1 MPSWHRLLWQCR
13 QWPVS
18 AAVSEHT
25 VPKNYLKY
33 KNKTGKEALPFITE
47 FLETTECLGDAWDWD
62 RAPEK
67 VWFRSLLPNYKWL
80 HGKQR
85 GWRYPRENTSTE
97 KQSCLHKQ
105 LWEGDA
111 ELAQGGHAACERRG
125 SLSSRS
131 GDLGLSSS
139 WSLVNYT
146 HDLEIKCA
154 KQMRDHPPVIHR
166 ATGKSKPCTWVGLCQ
181 VRADYKMSPDDEAF
195 SLIPSAN
202 NFQRT
207 TSNGDN
213 LAQAQSDSPVFLY
226 RLHTSAALAV
236 CLETYLRPYSL
247 QMAVFCAMLISISSD
262 RLCFQCRRSE
272 SFSASIS
279 LLAVFPAKAL
289 CWTRDCIPREA
300 RY

>member
-47 FLETTECLGDAWDWD
+47 FLETTECLGTHEIETGLQRNSGSEVYFPTTGGYVENREAGDI
-62 RAPEK
+62 PEK
-67 VWFRSLLPNYKWL
+67 TPQQRSNLVY
-80 HGKQR
+80 
-85 GWRYPRENTSTE
+85 TSSYGE
-97 KQSCLHKQ
+97 GVLNLHKEAMQ
-105 LWEGDA
+105 
-111 ELAQGGHAACERRG
+111 HANRG
-125 SLSSRS
+125 RGRLSSRS
-131 GDLGLSSS
+131 GDLGLRSS

-146 HDLEIKCA
+146 QDFEIKCA
-154 KQMRDHPPVIHR
+154 NQMRDHPPVIHR
-166 ATGKSKPCTWVGLCQ
+166 AAGKSKPCTWGGLCQ

-195 SLIPSAN
+195 SLNPLCEQLPAGTTLHRPSLTAP
-202 NFQRT
+202 
-207 TSNGDN
+207 
-213 LAQAQSDSPVFLY
+213 AYLY
-226 RLHTSAALAV
+226 RLHTSTALAV

-272 SFSASIS
+272 SFRASIS

-289 CWTRDCIPREA
+289 C
-300 RY
+300 

>member
-1 MPSWHRLLWQCR
+1 MHEIETGLQRKSG
-13 QWPVS
+13 
-18 AAVSEHT
+18 SEVYFQT
-25 VPKNYLKY
+25 TSGYMENREAGDIPE
-33 KNKTGKEALPFITE
+33 KTPQQRSNLVYTSSYGKGMLNLHKEAMQH
-47 FLETTECLGDAWDWD
+47 A
-62 RAPEK
+62 
-67 VWFRSLLPNYKWL
+67 N
-80 HGKQR
+80 R
-85 GWRYPRENTSTE
+85 G
-97 KQSCLHKQ
+97 
-105 LWEGDA
+105 
-111 ELAQGGHAACERRG
+111 RG

-289 CWTRDCIPREA
+289 C
-300 RY
+300 

>member
-111 ELAQGGHAACERRG
+111 ELAQGGHAACEQGEGESQLQVRW
-125 SLSSRS
+125 SRFEPQLVT
-131 GDLGLSSS
+131 GQLHS
-139 WSLVNYT
+139 WSWDQMCKTDERSPTGYT
-146 HDLEIKCA
+146 
-154 KQMRDHPPVIHR
+154 Q
-166 ATGKSKPCTWVGLCQ
+166 
-181 VRADYKMSPDDEAF
+181 
-195 SLIPSAN
+195 
-202 NFQRT
+202 
-207 TSNGDN
+207 SN
-213 LAQAQSDSPVFLY
+213 
-226 RLHTSAALAV
+226 
-236 CLETYLRPYSL
+236 
-247 QMAVFCAMLISISSD
+247 
-262 RLCFQCRRSE
+262 
-272 SFSASIS
+272 
-279 LLAVFPAKAL
+279 
-289 CWTRDCIPREA
+289 REE
-300 RY
+300 